1 MKKLLTLLTTLLLL
15 FAFSPRVMASKNVYL
30 LTGNTVN
37 GGVKGNWGKVA
48 GVTPN
53 SDLKLNQVG
62 STEEYCITLT
72 STDQPLIYFA
82 FQVDGNPIK
91 ILKPNGVA
99 DVELTINNGA
109 KENTQENGG
118 KAWKVNFTNAYSQI
132 VIHVDLNEKKLWVTG
147 TAADIAPSYYL
158 IGKLLNDQWS
168 DDNKKGYKLET
179 TDNKIYSCT
188 VDNDKADNYEF
199 RFRIGTNDNTK
210 ATAYHPKDEDVENV
224 EIGGD
229 HPNGCKLDLKTEAG
243 MEQSE
248 SHNYWYATLEARH
261 SYTFTFNAENKTI
274 KYKDNGDDGLGKAK
288 NYELVFSYGTTEKVL
303 PFSESRLRKERNP
316 NMPYSTDLSTVGFK
330 DEWLPGKAGDKIRI
344 YARKTTDHSYTLNP
358 AVDGST
364 FGDNLQPTD
373 AKYSSIKSYK
383 TEEFVVNKPGNTNA
397 FIIEKGSGVSYTVA
411 LNLGGEIKTTTKA
424 TSGANNNISHYVK
437 GKSLSLYV
445 NESMSKVYEAHST
458 SYKAETEDF
467 YLIGALTGEEYIKDI
482 ETTDPA
488 AKKAQKMERKVYL
501 NPITN
506 KTDSVVYTS
515 VIRWEGNR
523 ASNLW
528 FAFAPAYLYKNKD
541 LTWTPTSPYDANS
554 RWNYIARAQVQD
566 EYDATA
572 QYGCINLSGYK
583 GDELCNGEQALN
595 PKVKDEYSYYMVRF
609 NVTTSTYRLIFY
621 KENPV
626 IIKRLKNKFIRTY
639 CSNAS
644 WDLPTD
650 GKVKAYV
657 VHSYDKEGK
666 GGLESQ
672 GVMELREIKY
682 IPAEMGVVLIAD
694 GTEVPADKKEIEVNL
709 VSKWNG
715 FATKQEDLWVKTY
728 SDPFNN
734 YLVGLSTDGMFVSE
748 GDFDEAENKYVN
760 RNFALNWFSN
770 TKTGKALKA
779 AGTTGLED
787 KANGDAGDNDYLGF
801 FRLKGNIQ
809 KEYAYLQLS
818 KDVVDYNLQLTGSKK
833 ENSKDIQEADVK
845 LSPNLGMF
853 FDTDFDFVTGINSV
867 SDVKKNGNN
876 GCYTLQ
882 GVKVQRPTAPG
893 LYIMNGK
900 KVIVK

>member
-1 MKKLLTLLTTLLLL
+1 MT
-15 FAFSPRVMASKNVYL
+15 
-30 LTGNTVN
+30 
-37 GGVKGNWGKVA
+37 
-48 GVTPN
+48 
-53 SDLKLNQVG
+53 
-62 STEEYCITLT
+62 
-72 STDQPLIYFA
+72 
-82 FQVDGNPIK
+82 
-91 ILKPNGVA
+91 
-99 DVELTINNGA
+99 
-109 KENTQENGG
+109 
-118 KAWKVNFTNAYSQI
+118 
-132 VIHVDLNEKKLWVTG
+132 
-147 TAADIAPSYYL
+147 
-158 IGKLLNDQWS
+158 
-168 DDNKKGYKLET
+168 T
-179 TDNKIYSCT
+179 TDNKIYSYT
-188 VDNDKADNYEF
+188 VNNDKADNYEF

-210 ATAYHPKDEDVENV
+210 ATAYHPKDGTVETK
-224 EIGGD
+224 GD
-229 HPNGCKLDLKTEAG
+229 HKNGYKLDLSTPAG

-261 SYTFTFNAENKTI
+261 SYTFIFDAENKTI
-274 KYKDNGDDGLGKAK
+274 KYKDKGDDGLGKAK

-303 PFSESRLRKERNP
+303 PFSESRLRKERNAT
-316 NMPYSTDLSTVGFK
+316 MPYSTDLSTVGFK
-330 DEWLPGKAGDKIRI
+330 DEWLLGKAGDKIRI

-373 AKYSSIKSYK
+373 AKFSSIKSYQ
-383 TEEFVVNKPGNTNA
+383 TEEFVVNEHGNKNA
-397 FIIEKGSGVSYTVA
+397 FIITKGSGVSYTVA
-411 LNLGGEIKTTTKA
+411 LNLGGEIKTTTKT

-445 NESMSKVYEAHST
+445 NKSMSEVYKAHSS
-458 SYKAETEDF
+458 SYNAETEDF
-467 YLIGALTGEEYIKDI
+467 YLIGALTGRDYKKEKAD
-482 ETTDPA
+482 
-488 AKKAQKMERKVYL
+488 AKKMERKVYL

-515 VIRWEGNR
+515 VIRWEGTT
-523 ASNLW
+523 ASSLW
-528 FAFAPAYLYKNKD
+528 FAFAPEYLYND
-541 LTWTPTSPYDANS
+541 NSLTWTSSDPYSPKS

-572 QYGCINLSGYK
+572 QYGCMNLSGTK
-583 GDELCNGEQALN
+583 GDVLCNGEQALN
-595 PKVKDEYSYYMVRF
+595 PKVKEEYKYYMVRF

-626 IIKRLKNKFIRTY
+626 IIKRSKNKFIRTY
-639 CSNAS
+639 CSNAN
-644 WDLPTD
+644 WALPAG

-657 VHSYDKEGK
+657 VHSYADGEN
-666 GGLESQ
+666 GGLKSQ
-672 GVMELREIKY
+672 GVMKLREIKY
-682 IPAEMGVVLIAD
+682 IPAEMGVVLVAD
-694 GTEVPADKKEIEVNL
+694 GTGVTANEIEVNL
-709 VSKWNG
+709 VSKWDG
-715 FATKQEDLWVKTY
+715 FATTQEDLWVKKEDYTGQ
-728 SDPFNN
+728 SFNN

-779 AGTTGLED
+779 EGTSGLED

-818 KDVVDYNLQLTGSKK
+818 NKVVDYNLQLTGSK
-833 ENSKDIQEADVK
+833 EDVQVADVK
-845 LSPNLGMF
+845 LSPNFGMV

>member
-1 MKKLLTLLTTLLLL
+1 M
-15 FAFSPRVMASKNVYL
+15 
-30 LTGNTVN
+30 
-37 GGVKGNWGKVA
+37 GGVKGNWGKVI

-82 FQVDGNPIK
+82 FQVNDNDGNPLN
-91 ILKPNGVA
+91 ILKPNGGA

-109 KENTQENGG
+109 KENTQEDGG

-132 VIHVDLNEKKLWVTG
+132 VIHVNLNEKKLWVTG

-158 IGKLLNDQWS
+158 IGKLLNDHWS
-168 DDNKKGYKLET
+168 DDNNKGYKLTT
-179 TDNKIYSCT
+179 TDNKIYSYT
-188 VDNDKADNYEF
+188 VNNDKADNYEF

-210 ATAYHPKDEDVENV
+210 ATAYHPKDGTVET
-224 EIGGD
+224 IGD
-229 HPNGCKLDLKTEAG
+229 HKNGYKLELSTGAE
-243 MEQSE
+243 MEQSV
-248 SHNYWYATLEARH
+248 SDNYWYATLEARH
-261 SYTFTFNAENKTI
+261 SYTFTFDAENKTI
-274 KYKDNGDDGLGKAK
+274 KYKDKGDDGLGKAK

-303 PFSESRLRKERNP
+303 PFSESRLRKERNAT
-316 NMPYSTDLSTVGFK
+316 MPYSTDLSTVGFK

-373 AKYSSIKSYK
+373 AKYSSIKSYQ
-383 TEEFVVNKPGNTNA
+383 TEEFVTGHPENA
-397 FIIEKGSGVSYTVA
+397 YIITKGSGVSYTVA

-424 TSGANNNISHYVK
+424 TSGKNNNISHYVK

-445 NESMSKVYEAHST
+445 NKSMSEVYSDHSS
-458 SYKAETEDF
+458 SYKKDNEEF
-467 YLIGALTGEEYIKDI
+467 YLIGALTGGDYKKEKAD
-482 ETTDPA
+482 
-488 AKKAQKMERKVYL
+488 AKKMERKVYI

-515 VIRWEGNR
+515 VIRWEGTT

-528 FAFAPAYLYKNKD
+528 FAFAPEYLYND
-541 LTWTPTSPYDANS
+541 NSLTWTPTDPYSPKS

-572 QYGCINLSGYK
+572 QYGCMNLSGTK
-583 GDELCNGEQALN
+583 SDVLCNGEQALN

-626 IIKRLKNKFIRTY
+626 IIKRSKNKFIRTY
-639 CSNAS
+639 CSNAN
-644 WDLPTD
+644 WALPAD

-657 VHSYDKEGK
+657 VHSYADGEN
-666 GGLESQ
+666 GGLKSQ
-672 GVMELREIKY
+672 GVMKLREIKY
-682 IPAEMGVVLIAD
+682 IPAEMGVVLVAD
-694 GTEVPADKKEIEVNL
+694 GKGVTADEIEVNL
-709 VSKWNG
+709 VSKWDG
-715 FATKQEDLWVKTY
+715 FATTQEDLWVNNY
-728 SDPFNN
+728 SDTFNN
-734 YLVGLSTDGMFVSE
+734 YLVGLSTDGMFVTE
-748 GDFDEAENKYVN
+748 GDYDETKHKYVN

-770 TKTGKALKA
+770 TKKGKE
-779 AGTTGLED
+779 LEERKEVD
-787 KANGDAGDNDYLGF
+787 FTVKENGDASDADYLGF
-801 FRLKGNIQ
+801 FRLKGNIN

-818 KDVVDYNLQLTGSKK
+818 NEVVDYDLQLTGEK
-833 ENSKDIQEADVK
+833 EDDIVKNADSK
-845 LSPNLGMF
+845 LSPNFGMV

-867 SDVKKNGNN
+867 SDVKKNNN

>member
-1 MKKLLTLLTTLLLL
+1 M
-15 FAFSPRVMASKNVYL
+15 
-30 LTGNTVN
+30 

-109 KENTQENGG
+109 KENTQEDGG

-168 DDNKKGYKLET
+168 DNNNKGYKLTT
-179 TDNKIYSCT
+179 TDNKIYSYT
-188 VDNDKADNYEF
+188 VNNDKADNYEF

-210 ATAYHPKDEDVENV
+210 ATAYHPKDGTVET
-224 EIGGD
+224 IGD
-229 HPNGCKLDLKTEAG
+229 HKNGYKLELSAEAE
-243 MEQSE
+243 MDQSE
-248 SHNYWYATLEARH
+248 SDNYWYATLEARH
-261 SYTFTFNAENKTI
+261 SYTFTFDAEKRTI
-274 KYKDNGDDGLGKAK
+274 KYKDKGDDGLGKAK

-303 PFSESRLRKERNP
+303 PFSESRFRKERNAA
-316 NMPYSTDLSTVGFK
+316 MPYSTDLSTVGFK
-330 DEWLPGKAGDKIRI
+330 DEWLPGKKDDKIRI
-344 YARKTTDHSYTLNP
+344 YARKKDDHSYTLNP
-358 AVDGST
+358 AVDEST
-364 FGDNLQPTD
+364 FGAELQPTD
-373 AKYSSIKSYK
+373 ANYSSIKSYK
-383 TEEFVVNKPGNTNA
+383 TEEFVTGHPENA
-397 FIIEKGSGVSYTVA
+397 YIITKGSGVSYTVA
-411 LNLGGEIKTTTKA
+411 LNLGGEIKTTTKT

-445 NESMSKVYEAHST
+445 NKSMSEVYSDHSS
-458 SYKAETEDF
+458 SYKKDNEEF
-467 YLIGALTGEEYIKDI
+467 YLIGALTGGAYKKEKAD
-482 ETTDPA
+482 
-488 AKKAQKMERKVYL
+488 AKKMERKVYI

-515 VIRWEGNR
+515 VIRWKGTT
-523 ASNLW
+523 ASSLW
-528 FAFAPAYLYKNKD
+528 FAFAPEYLYND
-541 LTWTPTSPYDANS
+541 NNLTWTSSDPYSPKS

-572 QYGCINLSGYK
+572 QYGCMNLSGTK
-583 GDELCNGEQALN
+583 GDVLCNGEQALN

-626 IIKRLKNKFIRTY
+626 IIKRSKNKFIRTY

-644 WDLPTD
+644 WDLPTN

-657 VHSYDKEGK
+657 VHSYVDGK
-666 GGLESQ
+666 NSDMMESQ
-672 GVMELREIKY
+672 GVMKLREIKY
-682 IPAEMGVVLIAD
+682 IPAEMGVVLVAD
-694 GTEVPADKKEIEVNL
+694 GRGVTADELEVNL
-709 VSKWNG
+709 VSKWDG
-715 FATKQEDLWVKTY
+715 FATTQEDLWVKKDDYTNQ
-728 SDPFNN
+728 SFNN
-734 YLVGLSTDGMFVSE
+734 YLVGLSTDGMFVTE
-748 GDFDEAENKYVN
+748 GDFDEEHHYYVN
-760 RNFALNWFSN
+760 RNFGLNWFSN
-770 TKTGKALKA
+770 TKTGKALKET
-779 AGTTGLED
+779 GTSGLED
-787 KANGDAGDNDYLGF
+787 KTNGDAGDNDYLGF
-801 FRLKGNIQ
+801 FRLKGNVQ

-818 KDVVDYNLQLTGSKK
+818 KEVVNYDLQLTGSKK
-833 ENSKDIQEADVK
+833 ENNKAIQEADAK
-845 LSPNLGMF
+845 LSPNFGMY

-867 SDVKKNGNN
+867 SEVKKNSNN

>member
-1 MKKLLTLLTTLLLL
+1 MT
-15 FAFSPRVMASKNVYL
+15 
-30 LTGNTVN
+30 
-37 GGVKGNWGKVA
+37 
-48 GVTPN
+48 
-53 SDLKLNQVG
+53 
-62 STEEYCITLT
+62 
-72 STDQPLIYFA
+72 
-82 FQVDGNPIK
+82 
-91 ILKPNGVA
+91 
-99 DVELTINNGA
+99 
-109 KENTQENGG
+109 
-118 KAWKVNFTNAYSQI
+118 
-132 VIHVDLNEKKLWVTG
+132 
-147 TAADIAPSYYL
+147 
-158 IGKLLNDQWS
+158 
-168 DDNKKGYKLET
+168 T
-179 TDNKIYSCT
+179 TDNKIYSYT
-188 VDNDKADNYEF
+188 VNNDKADNYEF

-210 ATAYHPKDEDVENV
+210 ATAYHPKDEDVET
-224 EIGGD
+224 IGD
-229 HPNGCKLDLKTEAG
+229 HKNGCKLELSTPAD

-261 SYTFTFNAENKTI
+261 SYTFIFDAENKTI
-274 KYKDNGDDGLGKAK
+274 KYKDKGDDGLGKAK

-303 PFSESRLRKERNP
+303 PFSESRLRKERNAT
-316 NMPYSTDLSTVGFK
+316 MPYSTDLSTVGFK

-344 YARKTTDHSYTLNP
+344 YARKITDHNYTLNP

-364 FGDNLQPTD
+364 FGAELQPTE
-373 AKYSSIKSYK
+373 ANYSSIKSYK
-383 TEEFVVNKPGNTNA
+383 TEEFVTGHPENA
-397 FIIEKGSGVSYTVA
+397 YIITKGSGVSYTVA
-411 LNLGGEIKTTTKA
+411 LNLGGEIKTTTKT
-424 TSGANNNISHYVK
+424 TSGPNNNISHYVK

-445 NESMSKVYEAHST
+445 NKSMSDVYKAHSS
-458 SYKAETEDF
+458 SYNAETEDF
-467 YLIGALTGEEYIKDI
+467 YLIGALTGGDYKKEKAD
-482 ETTDPA
+482 
-488 AKKAQKMERKVYL
+488 AKKMERKVYL

-515 VIRWEGNR
+515 VIRWEGTT
-523 ASNLW
+523 ASSLW
-528 FAFAPAYLYKNKD
+528 FAFAPEYLYND
-541 LTWTPTSPYDANS
+541 NSLTWTSSDPYSPKS

-572 QYGCINLSGYK
+572 QYGCMNLSGTK
-583 GDELCNGEQALN
+583 GDVLCNGEQALN

-626 IIKRLKNKFIRTY
+626 IIKRSKNKFIRTY

-644 WDLPTD
+644 WDLPTN

-657 VHSYDKEGK
+657 VHSYADGEK
-666 GGLESQ
+666 GGMESQ
-672 GVMELREIKY
+672 GVMKLREIKY

-694 GTEVPADKKEIEVNL
+694 GTEEPADKKEIEVNL
-709 VSKWNG
+709 VSKWDG

-748 GDFDEAENKYVN
+748 GDFDETENKYVN

-779 AGTTGLED
+779 AGTPGLED
-787 KANGDAGDNDYLGF
+787 QANGDAGDNDYLGF

-818 KDVVDYNLQLTGSKK
+818 KDVVNYNLQLTGSKK

-845 LSPNLGMF
+845 LSPNFGMI

>member
-1 MKKLLTLLTTLLLL
+1 MK
-15 FAFSPRVMASKNVYL
+15 
-30 LTGNTVN
+30 
-37 GGVKGNWGKVA
+37 
-48 GVTPN
+48 
-53 SDLKLNQVG
+53 
-62 STEEYCITLT
+62 
-72 STDQPLIYFA
+72 
-82 FQVDGNPIK
+82 
-91 ILKPNGVA
+91 
-99 DVELTINNGA
+99 
-109 KENTQENGG
+109 
-118 KAWKVNFTNAYSQI
+118 
-132 VIHVDLNEKKLWVTG
+132 
-147 TAADIAPSYYL
+147 
-158 IGKLLNDQWS
+158 
-168 DDNKKGYKLET
+168 T

-188 VDNDKADNYEF
+188 VDNREGDCDF

-210 ATAYHPKDEDVENV
+210 AKAYHPKDEDVE
-224 EIGGD
+224 IKGD
-229 HPNGCKLDLKTEAG
+229 HKNGYKLDLKTEAE

-248 SHNYWYATLEARH
+248 SDNYWYATLEARH
-261 SYTFTFNAENKTI
+261 SYTFTFDAEKKTI
-274 KYKDNGDDGLGKAK
+274 KYKDKGDDGLGKAK

-303 PFSESRLRKERNP
+303 PFSESRFRKERNP
-316 NMPYSTDLSTVGFK
+316 AMPYSTDLSTVGFK
-330 DEWLPGKAGDKIRI
+330 DEWLPGKKDDKIRI

-364 FGDNLQPTD
+364 FGAELQPTD
-373 AKYSSIKSYK
+373 AKFSSIKSYK
-383 TEEFVVNKPGNTNA
+383 TEEFVTGHPENA
-397 FIIEKGSGVSYTVA
+397 YIITKGSGVSYTVA
-411 LNLGGEIKTTTKA
+411 LNLGGEIKTTTKT

-445 NESMSKVYEAHST
+445 NKSMSEVYSDHSS
-458 SYKAETEDF
+458 SYKKDNEEF
-467 YLIGALTGEEYIKDI
+467 YLIGALTGGDYKKEKAD
-482 ETTDPA
+482 
-488 AKKAQKMERKVYL
+488 AKKMERKVYI

-515 VIRWEGNR
+515 VIRWEGTT
-523 ASNLW
+523 ASSLW
-528 FAFAPAYLYKNKD
+528 FAFAPEYLYND
-541 LTWTPTSPYDANS
+541 NSLTWTSSDPYSPKS

-572 QYGCINLSGYK
+572 QYGCMNLSGTK
-583 GDELCNGEQALN
+583 GDVLCNGEQALN
-595 PKVKDEYSYYMVRF
+595 PKVKEEYKYYMVRF

-626 IIKRLKNKFIRTY
+626 IIKRSKNKFIRTY
-639 CSNAS
+639 CSNAN
-644 WDLPTD
+644 WALPAG

-657 VHSYDKEGK
+657 VHSYADGEN
-666 GGLESQ
+666 GGLKSQ
-672 GVMELREIKY
+672 GVMKLREIKY
-682 IPAEMGVVLIAD
+682 IPAEMGVVLVAD
-694 GTEVPADKKEIEVNL
+694 GTGVTANEIEVNL
-709 VSKWNG
+709 VSKWDG
-715 FATKQEDLWVKTY
+715 FATTQEDLWVKKEDYTGQ
-728 SDPFNN
+728 SFNN

-845 LSPNLGMF
+845 LSPNLGMI